1 MACEILEDAM
11 EYIKGYCSKH
21 KKCKDNCRLYNVNTN
36 QCFLYDDA
44 VPCDWIIERE
54 EQWEYT

>member
-1 MACEILEDAM
+1 MCENLEDAM

-21 KKCKDNCRLYNVNTN
+21 RTCDKDGCRLYNNDTR

-44 VPCDWIIERE
+44 IPCDWVVRTE
-54 EQWEYT
+54 EDE

>member
-1 MACEILEDAM
+1 MCENLEDAM

-21 KKCKDNCRLYNVNTN
+21 RTCDKDGCRLYNNDTR

-44 VPCDWIIERE
+44 IPCDWVVRTE
-54 EQWEYT
+54 EEDE

>member
-1 MACEILEDAM
+1 MACENLEDAM

-36 QCFLYDDA
+36 QCFLYDDT
-44 VPCDWIIERE
+44 VPCDWIVERE
-54 EQWEYT
+54 EQ